1 MAINKTAAGTYRVDF
16 RDQHGRRLRKTFDRL
31 EDARNFNK
39 QIDRGYFKGRFR
51 RAADITVKD
60 IAESW
65 YKRKNDAGTYRHGTL
80 HNWRIHIDKYI
91 VPALGSLRIQ
101 GATVEQIE
109 IAAARWAKAAST
121 KEANKILRTLT
132 AIFKLAQRYG
142 PLQSKANAAELAE
155 RLKVSNEENEDE
167 EVLPDQVYSEEELKK
182 LVNTTEQG
190 SFERALVMVPGLTGM
205 RIGEVLGLTWPG
217 SRLQSRSDQRTA

>member
-1 MAINKTAAGTYRVDF
+1 M
-16 RDQHGRRLRKTFDRL
+16 
-31 EDARNFNK
+31 
-39 QIDRGYFKGRFR
+39 
-51 RAADITVKD
+51 
-60 IAESW
+60 
-65 YKRKNDAGTYRHGTL
+65 
-80 HNWRIHIDKYI
+80 
-91 VPALGSLRIQ
+91 PALGSLRIQ

-217 SRLQSRSDQRTA
+217 SRLQSRSDQRTAKFGCFKQQRRLGIESAEIKKEPTHVRYAARTGA